1 MSETQSLSLA
11 EIEELAF
18 GHLRRAV
25 FFMLFC
31 LFLAQTMAVIRSIQ
45 FVRAATNNDNDMPVR

>member
-11 EIEELAF
+11 EMQ
-18 GHLRRAV
+18 GV

-31 LFLAQTMAVIRSIQ
+31 LFLAQIMAVIRSIQ
-45 FVRAATNNDNDMPVR
+45 FVRAATNNDNDMAVR